1 MGKTI
6 IVSNRLPI
14 QISKVEN
21 NYKYTSS
28 SGGLATGMNS
38 IRKKEDFLWIGWPG
52 ISLDEIDK
60 KSWRSVQ
67 KYLDENNYYPVNLQ
81 KKEID
86 EFYYGLSNKA
96 LWPLFHYFIE
106 YSVFNINQWESYV
119 EVNKKFSDA
128 VIKNVEDGDIVWV
141 HDYQLLLCPKM
152 IRDIKPN
159 VTIGFFLHIPFPSFE
174 IFRIF
179 PWREEL
185 LQGILGADQIGFH
198 TYDYERHFLSSVK
211 RILKYDVK
219 FNRVEMGTRE
229 VVVDTF
235 SMGIDYQKF
244 NSAAKKRLVEKKS
257 KKSELKKQ
265 LDYHKKTSSGG
276 KLILSIDRL
285 DYTKGVVNRIKAFE
299 IFLRKYPQ
307 YLEKVRLVMLTV
319 PSRAAVSDY
328 KKLKRETDEIVGRVN
343 GEFATVNWTPI
354 WYYYRNMDFEDLVDL
369 YTTSDIA
376 MITPVRDGMN
386 LVAKEFISTRV
397 EKDGILILS
406 EMAGASK
413 ELFQAILV
421 NPFDLNNMA
430 EALYQAVNMSKVEQV
445 ERNRKMRKRLKRYN
459 VEHWAKEFMKGL
471 NLQSKNKIKSS
482 ATIIDSTMLNK
493 IKSNFM
499 SSSRKLV
506 MLDYDGT
513 LIDFNDKPKLAIPSQ
528 RLNILIDNICK
539 QKNTDVYIISG
550 RDQKFL
556 SKHFDN
562 FNINLIAEH
571 GYFKKHANEN
581 WLEPNFIEN
590 QDWMADILPI
600 FEAFTDRTPGT
611 FIEKKK
617 TSLVWHYRKT
627 DPELAS
633 ERVVEFKTVLNS
645 LASDELQ
652 ILDIVKGIEVS
663 RGTINKGKS
672 VIDILSD
679 TKYDFILCAGD
690 DITDETMFESLSKE
704 TFSIKIGRKKT
715 KANYFVDSPD
725 ELISVLER
733 LIKI

>member
-556 SKHFDN
+556 SKHF
-562 FNINLIAEH
+562 
-571 GYFKKHANEN
+571 
-581 WLEPNFIEN
+581 
-590 QDWMADILPI
+590 
-600 FEAFTDRTPGT
+600 
-611 FIEKKK
+611 
-617 TSLVWHYRKT
+617 
-627 DPELAS
+627 
-633 ERVVEFKTVLNS
+633 
-645 LASDELQ
+645 
-652 ILDIVKGIEVS
+652 
-663 RGTINKGKS
+663 
-672 VIDILSD
+672 
-679 TKYDFILCAGD
+679 
-690 DITDETMFESLSKE
+690 
-704 TFSIKIGRKKT
+704 
-715 KANYFVDSPD
+715 
-725 ELISVLER
+725 
-733 LIKI
+733 